1 MVVGNIEK
9 CFATSEGYCF
19 GIHVNEEQVTNQGNV
34 KVYPNPTDGVI
45 FVEINDEDD
54 LHTLII
60 TDGVGVQ
67 VYNLETKSKTARID
81 ISSLAAGAYYLSVT
95 STSTNDVITIIKN

>member
-1 MVVGNIEK
+1 VVVGNIEK
-9 CFATSEGYCF
+9 CFATSEGYGF
-19 GIHVNEEQVTNQGNV
+19 GIPVNEEQVTNQGNV